1 MTKGGVRVEGQL
13 TWRGRFELDNQ
24 YGRTYW
30 LSMARPSH
38 REKIIESGVDTAYR
52 RGFATTGL
60 REFAAAAGV
69 PAGSFTNHFRSKEAF
84 GIVVLDRYFEQLQD
98 IVERTLRDETCAPL
112 DRLRAYFDTIIGRL
126 QSVGWRHGCLIGN
139 MSLEAAEHSE
149 VFAAWVE
156 PFREAVKAG
165 QARGEVRADLEANE
179 IAEFLLAG
187 WHGAMMRMKVER
199 SPEPLERFKRI
210 AFATVLAPPDKGG
223 SLV

>member
-1 MTKGGVRVEGQL
+1 
-13 TWRGRFELDNQ
+13 
-24 YGRTYW
+24 
-30 LSMARPSH
+30 MARPSH

-69 PAGSFTNHFRSKEAF
+69 PQGSFTNHFRSKEAF
-84 GIVVLDRYFEQLQD
+84 GIVLLDRYFEQLQD
-98 IVERTLRDETCAPL
+98 TVEQTLRDETRAPL
-112 DRLRAYFDTIIGRL
+112 DRLRAYFETITGRL
-126 QSVGWRHGCLIGN
+126 STVGWRHGCLIGN
-139 MSLEAAEHSE
+139 MSLEAAEHSDALRARLRE

-156 PFREAVKAG
+156 PFREAVLAG
-165 QARGEVRADLEANE
+165 QARGEVRADLDAAE

-210 AFATVLAPPDKGG
+210 AFATVLAPPDKGDRRDPA
-223 SLV
+223 